1 MLAARLDG
9 SVCVVAG
16 CLLFAEDLAH
26 AGGVKFFLGGL
37 IDEGNGDVD
46 GFFFCAGV
54 KLVGGA
60 GGIEEAELGFAAL
73 GLEVVTIDGDGEGAH
88 GVVVVNVDEA
98 RDVAAVDGALYFFFK
113 VGLESEQEFLLGF
126 GGHLVGDG
134 VVCDGCG
141 DVFGLGGFLDLVVA
155 LCAEEGARQG
165 DGDGTFG
172 AFLSVAA
179 ATGAKADCEEK
190 DEQ

>member
-1 MLAARLDG
+1 M
-9 SVCVVAG
+9 
-16 CLLFAEDLAH
+16 
-26 AGGVKFFLGGL
+26 
-37 IDEGNGDVD
+37 
-46 GFFFCAGV
+46 
-54 KLVGGA
+54 
-60 GGIEEAELGFAAL
+60 
-73 GLEVVTIDGDGEGAH
+73 
-88 GVVVVNVDEA
+88 DEA
-98 RDVAAVDGALYFFFK
+98 GDVAAVDGALYFFFK

-165 DGDGTFG
+165 DGDRTLG